1 MDVRFFLGANSGV
14 GFYSLYD
21 GFCAGRGD
29 FLNLIKAGPGGGKS
43 RFMREIAS
51 AAAQRGYDTQCI
63 LCSGDP
69 SSLDAVYIPA
79 LRLGYM
85 DATAPHAL
93 EPRCFAQNSRYVNLG
108 EFCKSFCD
116 PRTEPLMQ
124 KYRSEYNAAYAYLS
138 AAASV
143 EKVGASEVITPDII
157 TKTRRRARS
166 AAQRE
171 LGKGQQGEG
180 SVAYRFISC
189 ISCEGKLTLTDS
201 INKLCKRIYVL
212 DDRCFLAREY
222 LDELL
227 CEAKRRQES
236 VIACPSALLPDTL
249 EALLLPQRSL
259 GFVSRRVMQPES
271 AWRHVRLDA
280 LVPRES
286 AREARGALR
295 KNESIRRELTLEAL
309 RLLARAKEHHD
320 ELERVYNPHVD
331 FAALDAFCE
340 AEIARIFA

>member
-79 LRLGYM
+79 LRLG
-85 DATAPHAL
+85 
-93 EPRCFAQNSRYVNLG
+93 
-108 EFCKSFCD
+108 
-116 PRTEPLMQ
+116 
-124 KYRSEYNAAYAYLS
+124 
-138 AAASV
+138 
-143 EKVGASEVITPDII
+143 
-157 TKTRRRARS
+157 
-166 AAQRE
+166 
-171 LGKGQQGEG
+171 
-180 SVAYRFISC
+180 

-286 AREARGALR
+286 
-295 KNESIRRELTLEAL
+295 T
-309 RLLARAKEHHD
+309 
-320 ELERVYNPHVD
+320 
-331 FAALDAFCE
+331 
-340 AEIARIFA
+340 